1 MFQILIPVENMCFF
15 VMDVI
20 MILITEPH
28 KVCPFYEVIQ
38 GFMNYMCTLLEFHEN
53 LSFFFLI

>member
-1 MFQILIPVENMCFF
+1 
-15 VMDVI
+15 MDVI

-38 GFMNYMCTLLEFHEN
+38 EFMNYVWTLLEFHEN
-53 LSFFFLI
+53 LSFFKFNFASCTISRADQEIK